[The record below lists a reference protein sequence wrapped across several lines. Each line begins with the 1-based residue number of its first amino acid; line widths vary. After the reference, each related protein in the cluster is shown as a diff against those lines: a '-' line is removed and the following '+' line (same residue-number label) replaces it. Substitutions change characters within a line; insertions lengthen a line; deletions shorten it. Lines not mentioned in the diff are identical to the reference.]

1 MLDQRDEGFS
11 HVYFKN
17 ENLSHPWPILRHN
30 LWSMTLHCSHMTCN
44 PNESIN
50 HDNWPSTC
58 HDQSC
63 VTSYTFIIV
72 LWVTHV
78 TTGCTRLWG
87 GGLHVLDSSG
97 KQGDQLTVDSD
108 VEIGWCDDFPITV
121 PHAVG
126 GSAALPGGWGW
137 LGLRVS
143 VTLCISLYREAPLSD
158 PKHLDKWKVKL
169 VAVGRGT
176 PVQVTQELYP
186 WALLYQE

>member
-17 ENLSHPWPILRHN
+17 ENLSHQWPILRHN
-30 LWSMTLHCSHMTCN
+30 LWSMTIHCSHMTCN

-58 HDQSC
+58 DDQSC

-87 GGLHVLDSSG
+87 GGLHVLNSSG
-97 KQGDQLTVDSD
+97 KQRDQLTVDS
-108 VEIGWCDDFPITV
+108 VQAKRKKNIQHSITSNLLPI
-121 PHAVG
+121 
-126 GSAALPGGWGW
+126 
-137 LGLRVS
+137 
-143 VTLCISLYREAPLSD
+143 
-158 PKHLDKWKVKL
+158 KVMWVKR
-169 VAVGRGT
+169 A
-176 PVQVTQELYP
+176 
-186 WALLYQE
+186 WI